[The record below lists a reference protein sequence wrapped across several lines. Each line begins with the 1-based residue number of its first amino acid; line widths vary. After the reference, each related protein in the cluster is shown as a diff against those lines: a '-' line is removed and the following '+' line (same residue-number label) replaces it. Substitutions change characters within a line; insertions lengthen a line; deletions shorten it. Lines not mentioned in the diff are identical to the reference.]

1 MNTSLPKG
9 ISTARVA
16 KTGFAFILVTSL
28 FFLWGF
34 SNNLNPILIPH
45 LKKSF
50 ALTTTQSTLVDSAV
64 YIAYFLMA
72 LPAGYVMKRFGYKI
86 GIITGLLFFSIG
98 AYLFI
103 PAANTQSY
111 TFFLY
116 ALFIIAS
123 GLSFLETAA
132 NPYAAALGPHETSTQ
147 RLNLAQSF
155 NGLAAALAPVIGARV
170 ILTKGYAEEQ
180 LNAMTADAKR
190 IALALEASSVKTPYL
205 ILGSVLLLIAIAFA
219 LTKLPKIQHKETGRT
234 KSQNIMHAFRHK
246 HLTWSVIAQFFFVGA
261 QVCVFSLFVLY
272 ATNSAGINEVKAA
285 DYLGACGIAFLIGRF
300 LGTFLMQYIKPNR
313 LLAIYAVINTL
324 LCLVAIAA
332 HGMITVYTVILICF
346 FMSIMFPTIFALG
359 IADLGGDTEYG
370 SSLLIMS
377 IVGGAI
383 FPRIFGVISDST
395 GNIQLGYIVPLICF
409 VIVAYF
415 GWRGYKV
422 INAVEIEKEPAI
434 GATL

>member
-1 MNTSLPKG
+1 MNTAVPQNTTT
-9 ISTARVA
+9 TAAA

-50 ALTTTQSTLVDSAV
+50 TLSTTQSTLVDSAV

-86 GIITGLLFFSIG
+86 GIITGLMFFSIG
-98 AYLFI
+98 AFLFI

-111 TFFLY
+111 EFFLF
-116 ALFIIAS
+116 ALFVIAC
-123 GLSFLETAA
+123 GLGFLETAA

-170 ILTKGYAEEQ
+170 ILTKGYTDAQ
-180 LNAMTADAKR
+180 LNAMTADAKK
-190 IALALEASSVKTPYL
+190 IALASEASSVKTPYL
-205 ILGSVLLLIAIAFA
+205 ILGSVLLVIAIAFA
-219 LTKLPKIQHKETGRT
+219 LTKLPQIQHKETGRK
-234 KSQNIMHAFRHK
+234 KSENILHAFKHK
-246 HLTWSVIAQFFFVGA
+246 HLTWSVIAQFFYVGA

-272 ATNSAGINEVKAA
+272 ATKSADINEVKAA

-313 LLAIYAVINTL
+313 LLGIYAVINTL
-324 LCLVAIAA
+324 LCIVAITA
-332 HGMITVYTVILICF
+332 HGMITVYAVILICF

-359 IADLGGDTEYG
+359 ISDLGGDTEYG

-383 FPRIFGVISDST
+383 LPRIFGVISDST

-409 VIVAYF
+409 LIVAYF

-422 INAVEIEKEPAI
+422 INTVDIEKEPAI
-434 GATL
+434 GTTL

>member
-1 MNTSLPKG
+1 MKKTNSGSANTQ
-9 ISTARVA
+9 
-16 KTGFAFILVTSL
+16 FAFILVTSL

-50 ALTTTQSTLVDSAV
+50 TLTMTQSTLVDSAV

-98 AYLFI
+98 AYMFI

-111 TFFLY
+111 IFFLF
-116 ALFIIAS
+116 ALFVIAC
-123 GLSFLETAA
+123 GLGFLETAA

-170 ILTKGYAEEQ
+170 ILTKGYTEEQ
-180 LNAMTADAKR
+180 LGAMTADAKR
-190 IALALEASSVKTPYL
+190 IALASEASSVKTPYF
-205 ILGSVLLLIAIAFA
+205 ILGTVLLVIAIAFA
-219 LTKLPKIQHKETGRT
+219 LTKLPQIQHKETGRK
-234 KSQNIMHAFRHK
+234 KSQNILHAFKHK
-246 HLTWSVIAQFFFVGA
+246 HLTWSVIAQFFYVGA

-272 ATNSAGINEVKAA
+272 ATQSANIDEVKAA

-300 LGTFLMQYIKPNR
+300 LGTFLMQYIQPNK
-313 LLAIYAVINTL
+313 LLAIYAVVNTL
-324 LCLVAIAA
+324 LCIVAIAA
-332 HGMITVYTVILICF
+332 HGMITVYAVILICF

-359 IADLGGDTEYG
+359 IKNLGGDTEYG

-383 FPRIFGVISDST
+383 LPRVFGIISDST

-415 GWRGYKV
+415 GWKGYRTDDTV
-422 INAVEIEKEPAI
+422 DLEFDEEPVR
-434 GATL
+434 ATISH